1 MRVFEATLFDLC
13 GPNHFIFSK
22 ASLLH
27 ELAAFL
33 SVSNVF
39 FFHDDH
45 LLAAAAIF
53 ARKV

>member
-39 FFHDDH
+39 SHDDH
-45 LLAAAAIF
+45 LLGRAAIF